1 MSRHAEQL
9 ISQSLNSESQ
19 LPSANELEQIVRR
32 CMPAWHACRFS
43 GFEFMPGGYS
53 NLNFRFIRHADDEA
67 ASFILRQP
75 PLAAKQVDRVFE
87 RNWYAALPD
96 RVTVKPVYFNVQT
109 GVMITE
115 FVDAPLLVDVF
126 SDCFNSRDLV
136 HYIKKLHSQL
146 PTTERRFDP
155 LAQAKHFV
163 DEAPIALPT
172 GLRMDATQSLHR
184 TCHNDLN
191 PWNVLVA
198 EGGWLTID
206 WEQVGQNDP
215 IFDLVTLHQGLFC
228 PPDELNEV
236 AKLFLPN
243 CDDARLVTAYRAF
256 WLREWAWAKQQ
267 LVLGNERSEIAEQ
280 VEVAYERLQA
290 LRD

>member
-1 MSRHAEQL
+1 M
-9 ISQSLNSESQ
+9 
-19 LPSANELEQIVRR
+19 
-32 CMPAWHACRFS
+32 
-43 GFEFMPGGYS
+43 
-53 NLNFRFIRHADDEA
+53 
-67 ASFILRQP
+67 
-75 PLAAKQVDRVFE
+75 
-87 RNWYAALPD
+87 
-96 RVTVKPVYFNVQT
+96 
-109 GVMITE
+109 
-115 FVDAPLLVDVF
+115 
-126 SDCFNSRDLV
+126 

-243 CDDARLVTAYRAF
+243 CDDARLETAYRAF